1 MILNIIVFIIVILI
15 IVGVFNDDLPSDKC
29 RKSNNKNLC
38 GNCIHTFCQYRY
50 FDE

>member
-15 IVGVFNDDLPSDKC
+15 IGGVSNDGLPNDKC
-29 RKSNNKNLC
+29 KNGNNKNLC
-38 GNCIHTFCQYRY
+38 GNCIHTFCQYKY